1 MRILDCTLR
10 DGGYY
15 TNWDFDS
22 ALVKSY
28 CVAMNEL
35 PVEYIEIGYRQP
47 AKNEYMGEYAYLPVS
62 TIQQCKQYAPEKKLA
77 VMLNLKDVDEKSA
90 LALVTPLKKHVSLI
104 RFATAPKDIEKA
116 ACVAA
121 VVKQNGFQV
130 SVNVM
135 YMSTWNEVPEFW
147 EALAK
152 LNGIADLLC
161 MVDSYGAVYPNE
173 IKQIVERV
181 KSCLNVPIGFHGH
194 DNLSLAFANTLA
206 AIDAGCEIVDATI
219 MGMGRGAGNLKTE
232 LLLTYLAKSDSNINL
247 NHVVELR
254 NWFEPLHE
262 EYHWGTNMP
271 YMISGVNSLPQKEIM
286 AMLSQR
292 RYSIASIVRKLQNRL
307 KKQSKQSYKP
317 LVQEPS
323 DKPVLFIGGG
333 ASVAKHI
340 DKIVDFLH
348 IYDDIPVCFLSA
360 KHLSLFDD
368 INNPRYFCMIGNE
381 GARVEAQM
389 QHIKQSDKFVVSKHG
404 NAEAYIPGALQA
416 HTFVIAMSEERSDAP
431 LALAIEIVRFISSK
445 KHIMLVGLDG
455 YSSSK
460 RVDVYD
466 MMREN
471 QDLFDAYKNEFRF
484 QSLLPT
490 EYKNIQKGS
499 IYSELAK

>member
-22 ALVKSY
+22 SLVKSY
-28 CVAMNEL
+28 LMAMNEL

-47 AKNEYMGEYAYLPVS
+47 AKNEYMGEFAYLPLS
-62 TIQQCKQYAPEKKLA
+62 TIQQCKQYAPDKKLA

-90 LALVTPLKKHVSLI
+90 LALVTPLKEHVSLI

-116 ACVAA
+116 ARVAA
-121 VVKQNGFQV
+121 FVKQLGFQV

-135 YMSTWNEVPEFW
+135 YMSTWNEVSEFW
-147 EALAK
+147 KALPK

-181 KSCLNVPIGFHGH
+181 QSSLNVPIGFHGH

-232 LLLTYLAKSDSNINL
+232 MLLTYFAKSDDHINL
-247 NHVVELR
+247 NHVVELC
-254 NWFEPLHE
+254 NQFEPLYE

-271 YMISGVNSLPQKEIM
+271 YMISGVNSLPQKDIM

-307 KKQSKQSYKP
+307 KKQNEQPYQP
-317 LVQEPS
+317 LAQEPS
-323 DKPVLFIGGG
+323 DRPVLFIGGG

-340 DKIVDFLH
+340 DKIVDFLR
-348 IYDDIPVCFLSA
+348 IYEDIPVCFLSA
-360 KHLSLFDD
+360 KHLSLFDSLS
-368 INNPRYFCMIGNE
+368 NSRYFCMIGNE
-381 GARVEAQM
+381 GARVEKQI
-389 QHIKQSDKFVVSKHG
+389 QHVKQSDKFVVSEQG
-404 NAEAYIPGALQA
+404 DAEAYIPEALQSQ
-416 HTFVIAMSEERSDAP
+416 TYMIAMSDARNDAP
-431 LALAIEIVRFISSK
+431 LALSLEVARQITSER
-445 KHIMLVGLDG
+445 HIMLVGFDG
-455 YSSSK
+455 YSASK
-460 RVDVYD
+460 REDIYD

-471 QDLFDAYKNEFRF
+471 QELFDTYKDEFRF

-490 EYKNIQKGS
+490 EYQNVEQS
-499 IYSELAK
+499 SLYAELV